1 MWYKSCMKT
10 FKVSLLKDISEL
22 DLCEELPVKV
32 ISGTMKVIGSITL
45 FFGGSFVLIPL
56 AYLIKTLVTDAPVK
70 EALPL
75 LPVAVVFLPLM
86 LLGLN
91 LITKKQVMVID
102 HDRISKSVTSL
113 FKKKKWEEPITS
125 FDGLLLRTDIRSP
138 ANGAAHWSM
147 PWNSCTKRN
156 LKPFNFSKIRSSKM
170 FSING
175 RLTANSLIR
184 LPWNVSV
191 LAFILN
197 GNTRISLRTL

>member
-1 MWYKSCMKT
+1 MKT

-125 FDGLLLRTDIRSP
+125 YDGLLLRTDIQVTGERSSRLVY
-138 ANGAAHWSM
+138 ALELLHKEKSK
-147 PWNSCTKRN
+147 TIQ
-156 LKPFNFSKIRSSKM
+156 LFKIRSTKM